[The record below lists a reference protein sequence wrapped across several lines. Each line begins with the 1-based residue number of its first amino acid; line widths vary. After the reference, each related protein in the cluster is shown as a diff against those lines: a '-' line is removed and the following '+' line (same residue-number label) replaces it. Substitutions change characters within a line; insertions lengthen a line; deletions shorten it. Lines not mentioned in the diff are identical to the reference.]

1 MSASLFD
8 AAKTI
13 TALEVAERY
22 AGVQAKRRGQKAW
35 CRCPLPGHQENTPS
49 CSFNIETGVF
59 YCFGCHA
66 GGSSIDFVAELMGV
80 TVREAAIRICND
92 YGLAYD
98 DQQNRARRSA
108 PLHVTRGEIE
118 KARARFDSAAAGY
131 LRFLNQYIA
140 ATADPEEEPTDAFA
154 RALAERNTM
163 AEICNTLVT
172 CSDDEAL
179 ELMSAYRDRL
189 KTWEKLGKTEEVNDG
204 EE

>member
-66 GGSSIDFVAELMGV
+66 GGSSIDFVAKLLGI
-80 TVREAAIRICND
+80 TPKEAAVRICTD
-92 YGLAYD
+92 YGLAFD
-98 DQQNRARRSA
+98 EAQPPKKAA
-108 PLHVTRGEIE
+108 PLHVTRGQID
-118 KARARFDSAAAGY
+118 KARTRFDSAAAGY
-131 LRFLNQYIA
+131 LRFLEKYIA
-140 ATADPEEEPTDAFA
+140 STADPEGEPTDAFA

-163 AEICNTLVT
+163 KEICDTLLT

-179 ELMSAYRDRL
+179 ELMSAYRDRI
-189 KTWEKLGKTEEVNDG
+189 KAWEKLGRMESEDNG